1 MTKTLIALLA
11 AVAFVGFSLDASAQ
25 KRKCPEGTV
34 WNPDLG
40 KCVIPRGS
48 D

>member
-11 AVAFVGFSLDASAQ
+11 TIAFVGMSLDASAQ
-25 KRKCPEGTV
+25 KRKCPKGSV

-48 D
+48 Y